1 MSSNFYFKKKSPLH
15 GEAWIEE
22 FNSDKCDWEV
32 VCDSKL
38 TLQGDTCLIDE
49 ITTDPKASRGEG
61 DMRIFVYLNEGEDN
75 PVTGETGGGF
85 YVGGLK
91 DLISH
96 YF

>member
-1 MSSNFYFKKKSPLH
+1 MKKPRSWK
-15 GEAWIEE
+15 EARALPW
-22 FNSDKCDWEV
+22 
-32 VCDSKL
+32 
-38 TLQGDTCLIDE
+38 IDE
-49 ITTDPKASRGEG
+49 ITTDPKDSRGEG